1 MKSKP
6 FFWNKKNNFFSFI
19 LLPFALVYLLSIKI
33 NKTLASSINFKN
45 IKIICVGNIYLG
57 GTGKTPLVKKIYDE
71 IKKDKKC
78 CVLKKYNKNQMDEI
92 NLLNYYTD
100 LLIPKSR
107 LEGLKIAINKGYE
120 FVILDDGMQDH
131 SFKKNISILC
141 IKSKDGFGNE
151 NVLPAGPLRE
161 SLDSIKNYNLALI
174 NGNAREDLESLIKK
188 YNPNIKIFYSKYTVS
203 NQLKNSNK
211 NYFAFSGIGDNESFF
226 ETLKENGI
234 KVYQTKEFK
243 DHHNFSDD
251 DILNLINLSEK
262 KNLCLITTEKN
273 YFNINKKYQNKVEC
287 AKIDLEIKELNKF
300 INEIN

>member
-19 LLPFALVYLLSIKI
+19 LLPFALVYLLFIKI
-33 NKTLASSINFKN
+33 NKALVISINFKN

-92 NLLNYYTD
+92 NFLNYYTD

-151 NVLPAGPLRE
+151 YILPAGPLRE
-161 SLDSIKNYNLALI
+161 RLDSIKNYNLALI
-174 NGNAREDLESLIKK
+174 NGNVKEDLEGLIKK

-226 ETLKENGI
+226 ETLIENGI
-234 KVYQTKEFK
+234 KVYQTKEFE

>member
-1 MKSKP
+1 MKIKP
-6 FFWNKKNNFFSFI
+6 FFWNKKNNFFSFA
-19 LLPFALVYLLSIKI
+19 LFPFALVYLFVIKI

-92 NLLNYYTD
+92 NFLNYYTD

-174 NGNAREDLESLIKK
+174 NGNTRKDLEDLIKK

-203 NQLKNSNK
+203 EQLKNSNK

-226 ETLKENGI
+226 ETLIENGI
-234 KVYQTKEFK
+234 KVYQTKEFE

>member
-19 LLPFALVYLLSIKI
+19 LLPFALVYLLVIKI
-33 NKTLASSINFKN
+33 NKALVSSINFKN

-92 NLLNYYTD
+92 NFLNYYTD

-151 NVLPAGPLRE
+151 YILPAGPLRE
-161 SLDSIKNYNLALI
+161 RLDSIKNYNLALI
-174 NGNAREDLESLIKK
+174 NGNVREDLEGLIKK

-211 NYFAFSGIGDNESFF
+211 KYLAFSGIGDNESFF
-226 ETLKENGI
+226 ETLIENGI
-234 KVYQTKEFK
+234 KVYQTREFQ
-243 DHHNFSDD
+243 DHHKFSDD
-251 DILNLINLSEK
+251 DILNLINLSER

-273 YFNINKKYQNKVEC
+273 YFNINKKYQNRVEC
-287 AKIDLEIKELNKF
+287 AKVDLEIKELNKF

>member
-6 FFWNKKNNFFSFI
+6 FFWSKKNNFFSFI
-19 LLPFALVYLLSIKI
+19 LLPFALVYLLVIKI
-33 NKTLASSINFKN
+33 NKALVSSISFKN

-78 CVLKKYNKNQMDEI
+78 CVLKKYNKNQIDEI
-92 NLLNYYTD
+92 NFLNYYTD

-107 LEGLKIAINKGYE
+107 LEGLKIALNKGYE

-161 SLDSIKNYNLALI
+161 SLDNIKNYNLALI
-174 NGNAREDLESLIKK
+174 NGNARKDLEGLIKK

-203 NQLKNSNK
+203 DQLKNSNK

-226 ETLKENGI
+226 ETLIENGI
-234 KVYQTKEFK
+234 KVNQTKEFK

-273 YFNINKKYQNKVEC
+273 YFNINKKYQIKIEC

>member
-1 MKSKP
+1 MKNKP
-6 FFWNKKNNFFSFI
+6 FFWHKKNNFFSFV
-19 LLPFALVYLLSIKI
+19 LLPFALFYLLVIKI
-33 NKTLASSINFKN
+33 NKALVSSINFKN

-92 NLLNYYTD
+92 NFLNYYTD

-161 SLDSIKNYNLALI
+161 SIDNIKNYNLALI
-174 NGNAREDLESLIKK
+174 NGNAREDLEGLIKK

-211 NYFAFSGIGDNESFF
+211 NYLAFSGIGDNESFF
-226 ETLKENGI
+226 ETLIENGI
-234 KVYQTKEFK
+234 KVYQTKEFE

>member
-19 LLPFALVYLLSIKI
+19 LLPFALVYLLFIKI
-33 NKTLASSINFKN
+33 NKALASSINFKN

-92 NLLNYYTD
+92 NFLNHYTD

-107 LEGLKIAINKGYE
+107 LEGLKIALNKGYE
-120 FVILDDGMQDH
+120 FAILDDGMQDH

-151 NVLPAGPLRE
+151 NLLPAGPLRE

-174 NGNAREDLESLIKK
+174 NGNSREDLEVLIKK
-188 YNPNIKIFYSKYTVS
+188 HNPNIKIFYSKYTIS
-203 NQLKNSNK
+203 DQLKKSNK

-226 ETLKENGI
+226 ETLIENGI
-234 KVYQTKEFK
+234 KVYQTKEFE

>member
-6 FFWNKKNNFFSFI
+6 FFWSKKNNFFSFI
-19 LLPFALVYLLSIKI
+19 LLPFALVYLLVIKI
-33 NKTLASSINFKN
+33 NKALVSSISFKN

-78 CVLKKYNKNQMDEI
+78 CVLKKYNKNQIDEI
-92 NLLNYYTD
+92 NFLNYYTD

-107 LEGLKIAINKGYE
+107 LEGLKIALNKGYE

-161 SLDSIKNYNLALI
+161 SLDNIKNYNLALI
-174 NGNAREDLESLIKK
+174 NGNARKDLEGLIKK

-203 NQLKNSNK
+203 DQLKNSNK

-226 ETLKENGI
+226 ETLIENGI
-234 KVYQTKEFK
+234 KVNQTKEFK

-273 YFNINKKYQNKVEC
+273 YFNINKKFQNKVEC

>member
-19 LLPFALVYLLSIKI
+19 LLPFALVYLLVIKI
-33 NKTLASSINFKN
+33 NKALASSINFKN

-92 NLLNYYTD
+92 NFLNYYTD

-151 NVLPAGPLRE
+151 YILPAGPLRE
-161 SLDSIKNYNLALI
+161 RLDSIKNYNLALI
-174 NGNAREDLESLIKK
+174 NGNVREDLEGLIKK

-203 NQLKNSNK
+203 SQLKNSNK

-226 ETLKENGI
+226 ETLIENGI
-234 KVYQTKEFK
+234 KVYQTKEFE

-262 KNLCLITTEKN
+262 KNLYLITTEKN
-273 YFNINKKYQNKVEC
+273 YFNINKKYQNKIEC
-287 AKIDLEIKELNKF
+287 AKINLEIKELNKF

>member
-6 FFWNKKNNFFSFI
+6 FFWSKKNNFFSFI
-19 LLPFALVYLLSIKI
+19 LLPFALVYLLVIKI
-33 NKTLASSINFKN
+33 NKALVSSISFKN

-78 CVLKKYNKNQMDEI
+78 CVLKKYNKNQIDEI
-92 NLLNYYTD
+92 NFLNYYTD

-151 NVLPAGPLRE
+151 YILPAGPLRE
-161 SLDSIKNYNLALI
+161 RLDSIKNYNLALI
-174 NGNAREDLESLIKK
+174 NGNVREGLEGLIKK

-226 ETLKENGI
+226 ETLIENGI
-234 KVYQTKEFK
+234 KVYQTKEFE

>member
-1 MKSKP
+1 MKNKP

-19 LLPFALVYLLSIKI
+19 LLPFALVYLLVIKI
-33 NKTLASSINFKN
+33 NKALASSINFKN

-92 NLLNYYTD
+92 NFLNYYTD

-151 NVLPAGPLRE
+151 YILPAGPLRE
-161 SLDSIKNYNLALI
+161 RLDSIKNYNLALI
-174 NGNAREDLESLIKK
+174 NGNVREDLEGLIKK

-226 ETLKENGI
+226 ETLIENGI
-234 KVYQTKEFK
+234 KVYQTKEFE

-262 KNLCLITTEKN
+262 KNLYLITTEKN
-273 YFNINKKYQNKVEC
+273 YFNINKKFQNKIEY
-287 AKIDLEIKELNKF
+287 AKVDLEINELNKF

>member
-1 MKSKP
+1 M
-6 FFWNKKNNFFSFI
+6 
-19 LLPFALVYLLSIKI
+19 
-33 NKTLASSINFKN
+33 
-45 IKIICVGNIYLG
+45 G
-57 GTGKTPLVKKIYDE
+57 G
-71 IKKDKKC
+71 
-78 CVLKKYNKNQMDEI
+78 LKK
-92 NLLNYYTD
+92 
-100 LLIPKSR
+100 
-107 LEGLKIAINKGYE
+107 AIDKGYE
-120 FVILDDGMQDH
+120 FAILDDGMQDY
-131 SFKKNISILC
+131 SFKKNVSILC
-141 IKSKDGFGNE
+141 IKSKHGFGNE
-151 NVLPAGPLRE
+151 NILPAGPLRE
-161 SLDSIKNYNLALI
+161 SLNSIKNYSLALI
-174 NGNAREDLESLIKK
+174 NGNVREDLEGLIKK

-226 ETLKENGI
+226 ETLIENGI
-234 KVYQTKEFK
+234 KVYQTKEFE

>member
-19 LLPFALVYLLSIKI
+19 LLPFALVYLLVIKI
-33 NKTLASSINFKN
+33 NKALVSSISFKN

-92 NLLNYYTD
+92 NFLNYYTD

-151 NVLPAGPLRE
+151 YILPAGPLRE
-161 SLDSIKNYNLALI
+161 RLDSIKNYNLALI
-174 NGNAREDLESLIKK
+174 NGNVREDLEGLIKK

-226 ETLKENGI
+226 ETLIENGI

>member
-19 LLPFALVYLLSIKI
+19 LLPFTLVYLLVIKI
-33 NKTLASSINFKN
+33 NKALISSINFKN

-92 NLLNYYTD
+92 NFLNYYTD

-107 LEGLKIAINKGYE
+107 LEGLKIAVNKGYE

-151 NVLPAGPLRE
+151 YILPAGPLRE
-161 SLDSIKNYNLALI
+161 RLDSIKNYNLALI
-174 NGNAREDLESLIKK
+174 NGNVREGLEGLIKK

-226 ETLKENGI
+226 ETLIENGI
-234 KVYQTKEFK
+234 KVYQTKEFE

>member
-19 LLPFALVYLLSIKI
+19 LLPFALVYLLFIKI
-33 NKTLASSINFKN
+33 NKALTSSINFKN

-78 CVLKKYNKNQMDEI
+78 CVLKKYNKNQIDEI
-92 NLLNYYTD
+92 NFLNYYTD

-151 NVLPAGPLRE
+151 YILPAGPLRE
-161 SLDSIKNYNLALI
+161 RLDSIKNYNLALI
-174 NGNAREDLESLIKK
+174 NGNVKEDLEGLIKK

-203 NQLKNSNK
+203 DQLKKSNK

-226 ETLKENGI
+226 ETLIENGI
-234 KVYQTKEFK
+234 KVYQTKEFE

>member
-1 MKSKP
+1 MT
-6 FFWNKKNNFFSFI
+6 
-19 LLPFALVYLLSIKI
+19 V
-33 NKTLASSINFKN
+33 TSINQWKVNLFSGIK
-45 IKIICVGNIYLG
+45 KIICVGNIYLG

-78 CVLKKYNKNQMDEI
+78 CVLKKYNKNQIDEI
-92 NLLNYYTD
+92 NFLNYYTD

-151 NVLPAGPLRE
+151 YILPAGPLRE
-161 SLDSIKNYNLALI
+161 RLDSIKNYNLALI
-174 NGNAREDLESLIKK
+174 NGNVKEDLEGLIKK
-188 YNPNIKIFYSKYTVS
+188 YNPNMKIFYSKYTVS

-226 ETLKENGI
+226 ETLIENGI
-234 KVYQTKEFK
+234 KVYQTKEFE

>member
-1 MKSKP
+1 MKNKP

-19 LLPFALVYLLSIKI
+19 LLPFTLVYLLVIKI
-33 NKTLASSINFKN
+33 SKALASSINFKN

-92 NLLNYYTD
+92 NFLNYYTD

-151 NVLPAGPLRE
+151 YILPAGPLRE
-161 SLDSIKNYNLALI
+161 RLDSIKNYNLALI

-188 YNPNIKIFYSKYTVS
+188 FNPNIKIFYSKYTVS

-226 ETLKENGI
+226 ETLIENGI

-251 DILNLINLSEK
+251 DILNLINISEK

>member
-19 LLPFALVYLLSIKI
+19 LLPFALVYLLVIKI

-92 NLLNYYTD
+92 NFLNYYTD

-151 NVLPAGPLRE
+151 YILPAGPLRE
-161 SLDSIKNYNLALI
+161 RLDSIKNYNLALI
-174 NGNAREDLESLIKK
+174 NGNVREDLEGLIKK

-226 ETLKENGI
+226 ETLIENGI
-234 KVYQTKEFK
+234 KVYQTKEFE

-273 YFNINKKYQNKVEC
+273 YFNINKKYQNKVVC
-287 AKIDLEIKELNKF
+287 AKINLEIKKLNEF